1 LKLTAEAPPIGRRL
15 GLSAY
20 EETDEGYRFARKEA
34 GRRAPG
40 PWCRSAGA
48 ILAFP
53 LGPFLLGPLPG
64 RRDGTTE
71 RAGTASPH
79 QKMSRFHPKCFRNAP
94 EGQDRRIALAEL
106 EAADVSS
113 INTHSPG
120 SPAANNARPAASPT
134 ARALANKRSARSVG
148 KAERRS
154 CRTGPTSPWTV
165 RYRGALAD

>member
-1 LKLTAEAPPIGRRL
+1 MKKQMKAIDLHARKLGDEHLVPGAAALVRFWLSPW
-15 GLSAY
+15 GLSSW
-20 EETDEGYRFARKEA
+20 D
-34 GRRAPG
+34 P
-40 PWCRSAGA
+40 CQ
-48 ILAFP
+48 
-53 LGPFLLGPLPG
+53 
-64 RRDGTTE
+64 D
-71 RAGTASPH
+71 AGTELPNASTRLLLIK
-79 QKMSRFHPKCFRNAP
+79 KMSRFHPKCFRNAP

-120 SPAANNARPAASPT
+120 SPAANNPRPAASRA